1 MNTITKEMIQKFQ
14 IMDVG
19 IDFMGYEVSNKGDL
33 SFHHLILPRKVC
45 KRIGVPN
52 DGYLFWNGAIL
63 VKNVSHDYLHLIE
76 HVDRDLF
83 EYLTN
88 EMIDMNLKKSLDIK
102 NLKNIR
108 NALVQFERE
117 HQFDEKEP
125 GKRLIKDCFIK
136 NRMIR

>member
-1 MNTITKEMIQKFQ
+1 MHSVTKEMIRKFQ

-33 SFHHLILPRKVC
+33 SFHHLILPRKTC
-45 KRIGVPN
+45 KRIGVPE

-63 VKNVSHDYLHLIE
+63 VKDESHEYLHLIE
-76 HVDRDLF
+76 RVDRDLF

-88 EMIDMNLKKSLDIK
+88 EMIDMNLKKYLDIK

-108 NALVQFERE
+108 DALVQFERE

-125 GKRLIKDCFIK
+125 GKKLIKESYIK
-136 NRMIR
+136 NRMIK